1 MFVSP
6 PSFPV
11 TRSNSPPIP
20 CPNPGAT
27 SQLNPSA
34 MSPSS
39 SSAASHSQA
48 AFTAQRLQG
57 LIFLFMGG
65 ACVVAPGA
73 LLHLSLTKPPP
84 LDDAATLLIFQCFGA
99 QACLCGLLL
108 LTARMDAR
116 AFKAWT
122 MAMLPFLVFDAY
134 FYQNGMLTTF
144 GAVGDCAGN
153 ILFIAV
159 SCHGASQAAA
169 AAAAVQK
176 ASSTKAS

>member
-1 MFVSP
+1 
-6 PSFPV
+6 
-11 TRSNSPPIP
+11 
-20 CPNPGAT
+20 
-27 SQLNPSA
+27 

-48 AFTAQRLQG
+48 AFAAQRLQG

-65 ACVVAPGA
+65 ACVVAPGP
-73 LLHLSLTKPPP
+73 LLRLSLTKLPPF
-84 LDDAATLLIFQCFGA
+84 DNTATLLIFQCFGA
-99 QACLCGLLL
+99 QACLCSLLL
-108 LTARMDAR
+108 LTARMDAG
-116 AFKAWT
+116 AFKAWA

-144 GAVGDCAGN
+144 GAVGDGVGN
-153 ILFIAV
+153 VLFIAL
-159 SCHGASQAAA
+159 SFHGARQAA